1 MKIAVIGSGNIGGTL
16 GRKWREVGHDV
27 VYGARSAGS
36 LGPGGAP
43 VETVADAVAGSDVVV
58 FAVPGPAVAE
68 IAAGLNGALAGKVV
82 IDAANRMGQAELN
95 SHAAITAAAHGIRY
109 VRAFNTLGW
118 ENFANPPR
126 GAVLFFAADP
136 PARPAAEELIWAIGL
151 EPAYVGDARAC
162 GTVDALLPLWFALVT
177 HQGGDRR
184 LAFSIV
190 R

>member
-1 MKIAVIGSGNIGGTL
+1 MRTHPLRGRASGETAGHQILIYKRSGRTTL
-16 GRKWREVGHDV
+16 T
-27 VYGARSAGS
+27 A
-36 LGPGGAP
+36 
-43 VETVADAVAGSDVVV
+43 
-58 FAVPGPAVAE
+58 GPA
-68 IAAGLNGALAGKVV
+68 
-82 IDAANRMGQAELN
+82 DAANRIGQAEFN
-95 SHAAITAAAHGIRY
+95 SHAAITAASPDVRY

-118 ENFANPPR
+118 ENFAKPPQ
-126 GAVLFFAADP
+126 GAVLFFAADSS
-136 PARPAAEELIWAIGL
+136 ARSTAEELIWAIGL

>member
-1 MKIAVIGSGNIGGTL
+1 MKIAVIGSGNVGGTL
-16 GRKWREVGHDV
+16 GRKWREAGHDV

-36 LGPGGAP
+36 QGPGGAP
-43 VETVADAVAGSDVVV
+43 IETIPDAVADSDVVV

-68 IAAGLNGALAGKVV
+68 IAGRLDGALAGKVV
-82 IDAANRMGQAELN
+82 IDAANRIGQAEFN
-95 SHAAITAAAHGIRY
+95 SHAAITTAAPHVRY

-118 ENFANPPR
+118 ENFANPPQ
-126 GAVLFFAADP
+126 GAVLFFAADSS
-136 PARPAAEELIWAIGL
+136 ARSTAEELIWAIGL
-151 EPAYVGDARAC
+151 QPAYVGDARAR
-162 GTVDALLPLWFALVT
+162 GTVDALLPLWIALVT